1 MAMLN
6 ISWNNEESS
15 VFDATDFGVL
25 QMDEIQKKWTALNN
39 FINISYSK

>member
-15 VFDATDFGVL
+15 VSDVTDLGVL
-25 QMDEIQKKWTALNN
+25 QMNEIQKKWTALN
-39 FINISYSK
+39 